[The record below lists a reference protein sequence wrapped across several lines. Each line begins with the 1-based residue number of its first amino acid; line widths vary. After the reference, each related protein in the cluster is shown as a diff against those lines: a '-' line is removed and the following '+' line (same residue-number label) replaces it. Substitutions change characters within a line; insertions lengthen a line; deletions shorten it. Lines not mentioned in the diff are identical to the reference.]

1 MLSFQASK
9 VSDCGATVK
18 PPVHNE
24 SDFTPFSHTVEDPDF
39 LFDGQQTAANYD
51 STAFVSSIL
60 SDQFPSA
67 IINLDDLNLDQVK
80 QLHSHFKLV
89 KQNGSQKM
97 KRAINIKMFD
107 KYVSL
112 VDVQDVTD
120 VFLPLYALE
129 KQTEKV
135 RRFGQLKGHFK
146 KQPLDGQTEML
157 QTVHQHILSKAGNKG

>member
-80 QLHSHFKLV
+80 RHY
-89 KQNGSQKM
+89 
-97 KRAINIKMFD
+97 
-107 KYVSL
+107 YVSHTSINPTQVVPEGPVIDL
-112 VDVQDVTD
+112 TAPHDRDR
-120 VFLPLYALE
+120 LPRA
-129 KQTEKV
+129 
-135 RRFGQLKGHFK
+135 
-146 KQPLDGQTEML
+146 
-157 QTVHQHILSKAGNKG
+157 A